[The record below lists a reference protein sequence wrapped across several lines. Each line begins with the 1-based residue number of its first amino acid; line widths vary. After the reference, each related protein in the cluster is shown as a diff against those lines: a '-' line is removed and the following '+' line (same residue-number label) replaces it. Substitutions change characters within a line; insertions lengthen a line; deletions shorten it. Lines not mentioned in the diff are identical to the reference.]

1 MNSYFAYRI
10 NTTTTIQPLSSIAIC
25 LVVGTLAALCILVL
39 FIVLAYQ
46 RYQVNQS
53 EQSLIVTTPSY
64 TFYDYNRPPRLRTN
78 GSNYGAMKQTVK
90 PQISPDNVI
99 EWIKTRD
106 ELLNKY
112 AATEHIV

>member
-1 MNSYFAYRI
+1 MNSYPAYRI
-10 NTTTTIQPLSSIAIC
+10 NATTTIQPLSSIAIC
-25 LVVGTLAALCILVL
+25 LVVATLAALCILVL

-46 RYQVNQS
+46 RYQVSQS
-53 EQSLIVTTPSY
+53 EQSLIVTTRSY

-78 GSNYGAMKQTVK
+78 ESNYGAMKQTVK
-90 PQISPDNVI
+90 PQIPPDKVI

-112 AATEHIV
+112 AATEDIV

>member
-1 MNSYFAYRI
+1 MNSYPAYQI

-25 LVVGTLAALCILVL
+25 LIVGTLAALCVLVL

-46 RYQVNQS
+46 RYQVSQS
-53 EQSLIVTTPSY
+53 EQSLIVTKRSY
-64 TFYDYNRPPRLRTN
+64 TFYDYNRPPRLRIN
-78 GSNYGAMKQTVK
+78 GPNYGAMKQTVK
-90 PQISPDNVI
+90 PQISSDKVV

-112 AATEHIV
+112 AATEDIV